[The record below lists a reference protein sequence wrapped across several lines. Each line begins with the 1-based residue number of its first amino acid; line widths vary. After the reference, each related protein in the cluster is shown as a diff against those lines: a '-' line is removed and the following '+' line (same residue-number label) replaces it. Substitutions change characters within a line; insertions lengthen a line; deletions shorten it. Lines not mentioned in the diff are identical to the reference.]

1 MTIRDM
7 PSTHPGGHDTEAMT
21 DDDQKQTA
29 HAIPAARQ
37 ALGRQLAALR
47 RTAGYSQKEFA
58 PLTGYGR
65 GTVANVETGRQN
77 VPRAFWERCSQALGA
92 DVLVAAYDQL
102 KAMVITEREEA
113 ARDAQ
118 AARDAEVRAWQLAH
132 QLYSAER
139 AFEFV
144 PLPSRRQADEIHI
157 WLSSSGGGIA
167 YHLIIPRAGATVSKL
182 SAVLGQLLQSTGGEA
197 ES

>member
-1 MTIRDM
+1 M
-7 PSTHPGGHDTEAMT
+7 
-21 DDDQKQTA
+21 
-29 HAIPAARQ
+29 
-37 ALGRQLAALR
+37 
-47 RTAGYSQKEFA
+47 
-58 PLTGYGR
+58 
-65 GTVANVETGRQN
+65 ETGRQN

-92 DVLVAAYDQL
+92 DGLVAAYDQP

-113 ARDAQ
+113 ARHAQ
-118 AARDAEVRAWQLAH
+118 AARDAKVRAWQLAH

-144 PLPSRRQADEIHI
+144 PLPSQRQADEIHI

-167 YHLIIPRAGATVSKL
+167 SHLIIPRASATVSKL
-182 SAVLGQLLQSTGGEA
+182 SAVLGQLLQSTRGEA